1 MVSLR
6 LQKRL
11 AANIFECG
19 KAKVWMDPNET
30 IHISMANSRMNMRK
44 LIEDGF
50 ILKRPSK
57 LHSRSRA
64 REVMEAKRKGRH
76 SGNGKRKGTKEA
88 RSPSKLLWMRRIR
101 VLRRFL
107 RRYRDARKIDN
118 HVHREVYMKAKGN
131 EFKNKRVLIEYVHK
145 LKDEWKRSR
154 AFQDQFLAIKEK
166 KKKL

>member
-11 AANIFECG
+11 AANIFKCG

-44 LIEDGF
+44 LIKDGF

-57 LHSRSRA
+57 LHSRLRA
-64 REVMEAKRKGRH
+64 REAMEARRKGRH

-101 VLRRFL
+101 VLRRLL
-107 RRYRDARKIDN
+107 RRYRDAGKIDS

-131 EFKNKRVLIEYVHK
+131 EFKNKRVLMEYVHK
-145 LKDEWKRSR
+145 LKDERKISR

-166 KKKL
+166 KKKK